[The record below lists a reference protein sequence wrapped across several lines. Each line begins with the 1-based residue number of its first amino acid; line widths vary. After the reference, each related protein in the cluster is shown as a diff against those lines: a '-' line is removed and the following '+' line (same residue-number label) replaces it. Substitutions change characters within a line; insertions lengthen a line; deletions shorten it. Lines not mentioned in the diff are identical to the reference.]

1 MVRKI
6 TLALGFALCAA
17 GCAALGEPV
26 LDADGCRPA
35 MAIYQPPVRLGGT
48 GSILHIPRACPA
60 TAAPPPRSGAEA
72 SPD

>member
-60 TAAPPPRSGAEA
+60 KTAPAAPSGTEA
-72 SPD
+72 SPE

>member
-6 TLALGFALCAA
+6 TLALGVAPAAA
-17 GCAALGEPV
+17 GCASPGEPV

-48 GSILHIPRACPA
+48 GSILHIPRACPTKA
-60 TAAPPPRSGAEA
+60 QPPSGTEA
-72 SPD
+72 SPE